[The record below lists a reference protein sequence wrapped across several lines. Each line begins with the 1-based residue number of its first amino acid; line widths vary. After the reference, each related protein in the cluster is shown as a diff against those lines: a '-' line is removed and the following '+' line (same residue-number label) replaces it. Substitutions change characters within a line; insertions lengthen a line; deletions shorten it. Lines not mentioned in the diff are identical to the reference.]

1 MTDSYKILGFE
12 RLHNGYITII
22 EVRID
27 FIHNNSKY
35 NIILN
40 FEFDE
45 KEDLYLFKYHSLYD
59 LNLINFLVKD
69 NVLINKNKDYY
80 LNKSILLKLL

>member
-12 RLHNGYITII
+12 RLNNGYRTII

-27 FIHNNSKY
+27 FIHNNSQY

-40 FEFDE
+40 FEFDD
-45 KEDLYLFKYHSLYD
+45 KENLYLFKYHSLYN
-59 LNLINFLVKD
+59 LNLLTFLVED
-69 NVLINKNKDYY
+69 NVLINKNKEYY

>member
-1 MTDSYKILGFE
+1 MTDNYKILGFE

-45 KEDLYLFKYHSLYD
+45 KEDLYLFKYHSLYN